1 MHRRLLTLA
10 LTSAFAAVPVL
21 AQQATPA
28 PTQPVTAAPA
38 RPATIHQRFDN
49 QQDRI
54 ANGVRSGQLTPR
66 ETQRLEARQARIH
79 HEVRADRA
87 ANGGRLTPQ
96 ERRQI
101 NRQQNRASHQ
111 IYRDKH
117 NAAHTRP

>member
-1 MHRRLLTLA
+1 MQRRLLTLA
-10 LTSAFAAVPVL
+10 LAAAFATAPAF
-21 AQQATPA
+21 AQQAQPA
-28 PTQPVTAAPA
+28 PT
-38 RPATIHQRFDN
+38 RPATIHKRFGN

-66 ETQRLEARQARIH
+66 ETQRLEARQANLHR
-79 HEVRADRA
+79 EVRADRA

-96 ERRQI
+96 ERRHVS
-101 NRQQNRASHQ
+101 RQQNRLSRS